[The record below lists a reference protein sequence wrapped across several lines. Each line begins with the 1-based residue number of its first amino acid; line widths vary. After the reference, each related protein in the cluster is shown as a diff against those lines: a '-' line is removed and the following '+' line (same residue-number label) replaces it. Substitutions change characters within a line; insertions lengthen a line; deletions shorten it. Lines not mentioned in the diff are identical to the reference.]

1 MCKNNPLKK
10 FRTLEGAQRREAMRA
25 HLGETNDLRFDL
37 DPHEL
42 TFSQRSALSDMA
54 KAVSWRKSPT
64 SCLSLGAAFYVYLS
78 RDAKAKPARI
88 AAPAA
93 PRRSIAFGRG
103 FA

>member
-10 FRTLEGAQRREAMRA
+10 FRTMEGAQRREAMRA
-25 HLGETNDLRFDL
+25 HLGETNELRFDL

-78 RDAKAKPARI
+78 RDAKPART
-88 AAPAA
+88 ATPAPAA
-93 PRRSIAFGRG
+93 PRRPLTFGRG